1 MQPTQPDKGV
11 PTRKGSF
18 SSSPCAVRT
27 PFLFSA
33 LSYFHFGVRPMTDP
47 LPSKL
52 SRRRVLQAAAA
63 GVVGLDPA
71 ASIRCQHC
79 IPNTFDD
86 TAHQRPRRGISH

>member
-1 MQPTQPDKGV
+1 
-11 PTRKGSF
+11 
-18 SSSPCAVRT
+18 
-27 PFLFSA
+27 
-33 LSYFHFGVRPMTDP
+33 MTDP